1 MHHGN
6 GTEHTALCTLTS
18 ETLLSRRDSGAGRGG
33 KAGKDDREDRDG
45 RESRDGGAGG
55 AVRTHGVSR
64 DGGDGGDGR
73 VSIDVVSHR
82 TSGVHVSRPPQL
94 PEDPL
99 GVHIAA
105 ANEEAATPVRL
116 REEGGRVRSARET
129 TTHLQGSSVAIDAD
143 AGHVVCPTGRFALA
157 RSATAEHGDEERS
170 PGLDSRSPVR
180 NIDERLLLLHS
191 EPASAS
197 CRS

>member
-1 MHHGN
+1 M
-6 GTEHTALCTLTS
+6 
-18 ETLLSRRDSGAGRGG
+18 
-33 KAGKDDREDRDG
+33 
-45 RESRDGGAGG
+45 
-55 AVRTHGVSR
+55 
-64 DGGDGGDGR
+64 
-73 VSIDVVSHR
+73 
-82 TSGVHVSRPPQL
+82 
-94 PEDPL
+94 
-99 GVHIAA
+99 
-105 ANEEAATPVRL
+105 
-116 REEGGRVRSARET
+116 RSARET

-143 AGHVVCPTGRFALA
+143 AGHVACPTGRFALA